1 MQVYFKA
8 YGIRGIRRVLKQ
20 FDEAELSEYRRDIL
34 HHRLRIIEFWRT
46 NGKNISLTAR
56 QFHTSR
62 SHVRRLVQ
70 TKEKEGLGG
79 LLPMSTGPKYKR
91 GDQLSS
97 DQRCEIEKYA
107 RLFPDWGHRKLKMFL
122 ESSESTIYRYLKRK
136 EQLVRNR
143 CPGYFKKP
151 TPRSGWRIERKKLP
165 KDFGIEKPGDLI
177 VLDSIV
183 EYVGPNFKKL
193 YFVTCEDLAT
203 RIGIAIAV
211 SSHSSL
217 PAKKLLE
224 AMEYV
229 LQTKIKAVLTDNGS
243 EFLAHFHKACVDHG
257 IEHFFTRPRT
267 PKDNAACE
275 RFNQTLQRN
284 FYWRTNL
291 AKPVH
296 EINADL
302 TEWLI
307 EYNILRPHE
316 TLYMRTPAAYYF
328 TKFYI
333 PRNHQGV
340 DLRLWN
346 RTSPLQPSIIIV

>member
-1 MQVYFKA
+1 MQVYFSA
-8 YGIRGIRRVLKQ
+8 YGISGIRRVLKQ
-20 FDEAELSEYRRDIL
+20 FDEAELSEYQRDLL
-34 HHRLRIIEFWRT
+34 HHRLQIIESWRT
-46 NGKNISLTAR
+46 NGKNVSLTAR

-62 SHVRRLVQ
+62 SHVRRLIQ
-70 TKEKEGLGG
+70 AKENEGLGG
-79 LLPMSTGPKYKR
+79 LIPITSGPKYKR
-91 GDQLSS
+91 GDMLSH

-107 RLFPDWGHRKLKMFL
+107 HLFPDWGHRKLKMFL
-122 ESSESTIYRYLKRK
+122 KPSVSTIYRYLARK

-143 CPGYFKKP
+143 CPGYWKKP
-151 TPRSGWRIERKKLP
+151 TPRSGWKIERKKLP

-183 EYVGPNFKKL
+183 EYIGPNFKKL

-203 RIGIAIAV
+203 RICLAV
-211 SSHSSL
+211 AVASHSSL
-217 PAKKLLE
+217 PTKRLLE
-224 AMEYV
+224 AMEIV

-243 EFLAHFHKACVDHG
+243 EFLAHFHQACIDAG
-257 IEHFFTRPRT
+257 IQHFFTRPRT

-284 FYWRTNL
+284 FYWRTDL
-291 AKPVH
+291 SKPIH

-316 TLYMRTPAAYYF
+316 TLGMRPPAAYYF
-328 TKFYI
+328 TKFYT

-346 RTSPLQPSIIIV
+346 RTSPLQNFKFTL

>member
-1 MQVYFKA
+1 MQVYRKT
-8 YGIRGIRRVLKQ
+8 YCLRGIRRALKQ
-20 FDEAELSEYRRDIL
+20 FNEEELTEWQRDLLKRRLEIL
-34 HHRLRIIEFWRT
+34 KWYDS
-46 NGKNISLTAR
+46 NGRNQSATALH
-56 QFHTSR
+56 FETSR
-62 SHVRRLVQ
+62 PHVASLV
-70 TKEKEGLGG
+70 KIRGEEGLGG
-79 LLPMSTGPKYKR
+79 LIPKMPGPKYKR
-91 GDQLSS
+91 GDQLSHG
-97 DQRCEIEKYA
+97 QRCEIEKYA
-107 RLFPDWGHRKLKMFL
+107 GLFPDWGHKKLKIFL
-122 ESSESTIYRYLKRK
+122 QPSESTIYRYLARK

-151 TPRSGWRIERKKLP
+151 TPRSGWKIERKKLP

-203 RIGIAIAV
+203 RIGLAIAV

-217 PAKKLLE
+217 PATQLLK

-243 EFLAHFHKACVDHG
+243 EFLAHFHKACVERG

-284 FYWRTNL
+284 FYWRTDL
-291 AKPVH
+291 TKPIH

-316 TLYMRTPAAYYF
+316 TLHMRTPATYYF
-328 TKFYI
+328 SKFYT
-333 PRNHQGV
+333 PRFDQGV
-340 DLRLWN
+340 YLRLWN
-346 RTSPLQPSIIIV
+346 RT